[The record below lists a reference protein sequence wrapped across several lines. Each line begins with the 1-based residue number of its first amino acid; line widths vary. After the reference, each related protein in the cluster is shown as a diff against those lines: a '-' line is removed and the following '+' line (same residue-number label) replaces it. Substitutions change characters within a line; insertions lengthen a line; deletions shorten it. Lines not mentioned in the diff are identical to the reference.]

1 MAKERGLADIM
12 RLFYYSQLGGT
23 SVVDNSDHD
32 TLTEADDPP
41 LSDGTLLRRFQ
52 SGEDDAATAIYLR
65 YAKRLQRLAESQ
77 TGDELAVRLDPEDV
91 VQSVFRTFFRR
102 AAKGHYEIPDGEE
115 LWKLFLVIA
124 LNKVRT
130 LGQYHRAAK
139 RDIKQTKGFP
149 STEPVAASGGS
160 PDEQA
165 YNVLRMTIDD
175 VLKDLSKS
183 QREMIMLR
191 IEGNDINAIT
201 ETTSRAK
208 RSVERVLQK
217 FRETL
222 SEQLKDE

>member
-1 MAKERGLADIM
+1 VKHQDRSIRPDSAIPA
-12 RLFYYSQLGGT
+12 
-23 SVVDNSDHD
+23 
-32 TLTEADDPP
+32 

-65 YAKRLQRLAESQ
+65 YAKRLQRLAASQ
-77 TGDELAVRLDPEDV
+77 TGVELAVRLDPEDV

-102 AAKGHYEIPDGEE
+102 AAEGHYEIPDGEE

-124 LNKVRT
+124 LNKIRS

-139 RDIKQTKGFP
+139 RDLKNTKNF
-149 STEPVAASGGS
+149 SNIEPYVASNDS

-175 VLKDLSKS
+175 VLKDLSES
-183 QREMIMLR
+183 QREIIMLR
-191 IEGNDINAIT
+191 IEGNHVNTIA
-201 ETTSRAK
+201 ETVGRAK
-208 RSVERVLQK
+208 RSVERVLQS

-222 SEQLKDE
+222 SEQLEDD

>member
-1 MAKERGLADIM
+1 MDSTDRGA
-12 RLFYYSQLGGT
+12 SPE
-23 SVVDNSDHD
+23 SN
-32 TLTEADDPP
+32 EPA

-52 SGEDDAATAIYLR
+52 GGEDDAATAIYLR

-77 TGDELAVRLDPEDV
+77 TGDDLAVRLDPEDV

-139 RDIKQTKGFP
+139 RDVKQTKDFP
-149 STEPVAASGGS
+149 SIEPLIASGGS

-175 VLKDLSKS
+175 ILKDLSES

-191 IEGNDINAIT
+191 IEGNDINAIA
-201 ETTSRAK
+201 ETTNRAK

-222 SEQLKDE
+222 AEQLRDE